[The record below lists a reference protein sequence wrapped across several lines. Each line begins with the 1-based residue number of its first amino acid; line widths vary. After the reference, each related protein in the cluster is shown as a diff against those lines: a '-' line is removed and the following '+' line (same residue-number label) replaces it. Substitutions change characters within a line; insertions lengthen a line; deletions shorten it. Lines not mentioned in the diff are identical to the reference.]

1 MSLDLL
7 HTVHLLPAFA
17 LAVVV
22 LMLIPGPNVA
32 LTLANTVAFGRRHG
46 FLTILGTSSAMVVH
60 LAATAAGMT
69 ALLGLLGEWFESLR
83 WAGVVYLVIL
93 GIRAWRAPV
102 ADPGAPD
109 LGAPDLGAIGVRPGH
124 LVARGFAVS
133 LTNPKVLLFYGAFF
147 PQFLDPAG
155 NVAAQM
161 AVLSTLF
168 VAIAVGVDSLWVCA
182 ACGIRPWLA
191 GRGRLLNRL
200 SGGLFMGAGLGLALM
215 RR

>member
-1 MSLDLL
+1 MSVDLL
-7 HTVHLLPAFA
+7 PPIDLLFGFSG
-17 LAVVV
+17 AVVV

-32 LTLANTVAFGRRHG
+32 LTLANTVAFGRHHG
-46 FLTILGTSSAMVVH
+46 FLTILGTSAAMVVH
-60 LAATAAGMT
+60 LAVTAAGMT
-69 ALLGLLGEWFESLR
+69 ALLGLMGEWFDTLR
-83 WAGVVYLVIL
+83 WAGVGYLVIL

-102 ADPGAPD
+102 ADPGAIT
-109 LGAPDLGAIGVRPGH
+109 ARPGH

-155 NVAAQM
+155 DVAAQM
-161 AVLSTLF
+161 AILSMLF
-168 VAIAVGVDSLWVCA
+168 IAIAVSVDSLWVCA
-182 ACGIRPWLA
+182 ASGMRPWLA
-191 GRGRLLNRL
+191 GRGRLVNKL

>member
-1 MSLDLL
+1 MLSID
-7 HTVHLLPAFA
+7 LLPAFA
-17 LAVVV
+17 AAVTV

-46 FLTILGTSSAMVVH
+46 FLTIIGTSSAMVVH
-60 LAATAAGMT
+60 LAVTSAGMT
-69 ALLGLLGEWFESLR
+69 ALLGLLGEWFETLR
-83 WAGVVYLVIL
+83 WAGVAYLIVL
-93 GIRAWRAPV
+93 GIRAWRAPA
-102 ADPGAPD
+102 ADA
-109 LGAPDLGAIGVRPGH
+109 AAIAARPGR
-124 LVARGFAVS
+124 LVVRGFLVS

-161 AVLSTLF
+161 AVLSALF
-168 VAIAVGVDSLWVCA
+168 IIIAVGVDSLWVCA
-182 ACGIRPWLA
+182 ASGIRPWLA
-191 GRGRLLNRL
+191 GRGRLVNRL